1 MKLRIDKDLRFWVEA
16 EMHEVEL
23 IHDPEANK
31 EKLIRA
37 VLQEYAERGLATRY
51 VDSKGCIAWKATEKM
66 LQHLEDAELTE
77 SVDW

>member
-23 IHDPEANK
+23 IHDPEANN
-31 EKLIRA
+31 EKLMRA

-51 VDSKGCIAWKATEKM
+51 VDSKGRIAWKATEKM